1 MLLPVRIDGIFGAIG
16 TFAVKFRWVVVVVW
30 VLATFAVPRFLPSLA
45 SVTQGNNAN
54 FLPASAP
61 SQHAADLAK
70 PFGTTNLVPVPVVA
84 AVSQG
89 QLTASDVAW
98 LNTLRQDL
106 RTVPTVVRVTDL
118 GRSGDGQAEELQ
130 VLSDVGQGDQTGV
143 TNLVND
149 LRSTIA
155 RAGPR
160 PGCRCTWR
168 GRSPSRS
175 TSRRNRGRPVTRKR
189 PSRSSSSWC
198 CCC

>member
-30 VLATFAVPRFLPSLA
+30 VLAAFAVPRFLPSLA

-61 SQHAADLAK
+61 SQHAADLAA
-70 PFGTTNLVPVPVVA
+70 PFGETNRVPIPVVA

-155 RAGPR
+155 RAGPAGR
-160 PGCRCTWR
+160 AAGAPG
-168 GRSPSRS
+168 GGDPHP
-175 TSRRNRGRPVTRKR
+175 GRPAEEIGVDR
-189 PSRSSSSWC
+189 
-198 CCC
+198 